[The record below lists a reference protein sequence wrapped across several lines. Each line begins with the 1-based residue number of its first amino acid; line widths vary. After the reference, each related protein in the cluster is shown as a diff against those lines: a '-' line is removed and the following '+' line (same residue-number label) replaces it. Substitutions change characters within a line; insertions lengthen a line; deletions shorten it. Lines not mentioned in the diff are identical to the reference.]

1 LGIERR
7 GCAADTSAVPL
18 LLRLRHARVLDQ
30 GGFGMVELL
39 SAISVMVVGLLA
51 VFTMFQ
57 SGIISI
63 RNAGHQTT
71 AAVLA
76 NSQMEKFRA
85 DEYETIG
92 LANAAVD
99 AADSVYKGDIA
110 YTVGGGATS
119 SLASPMNATQTTM
132 QVASGAGFPSTNGFR
147 VKVEYE
153 IVRVTAGAGGS
164 TWTVTRGVDGTAAV
178 AHNSGVPTPIV
189 QRVDVNAC
197 GSAPCTTLV
206 PTTSV
211 TGADGRKYR
220 MDVYATWSEVRNS
233 SGATGRSVKLIT
245 IVVRDQASPYR
256 VWARVASTFDLST
269 G

>member
-1 LGIERR
+1 
-7 GCAADTSAVPL
+7 
-18 LLRLRHARVLDQ
+18 
-30 GGFGMVELL
+30 MVELL
-39 SAISVMVVGLLA
+39 AAMSVMVVGLLA

-76 NSQMEKFRA
+76 NSQMEKLRA
-85 DEYETIG
+85 AKYDSIG

-99 AADSVYKGDIA
+99 TADAVYKGDIA
-110 YTVGGGATS
+110 YTLGGSATS
-119 SLASPMNATQTTM
+119 SLASNMTASGTTM
-132 QVASGAGFPSTNGFR
+132 QVASGSSFPSTNGFR

-164 TWTVTRGVDGTAAV
+164 TWTVTRGIDGTAAV
-178 AHNSGVPTPIV
+178 AHTAGVPTPIV

-197 GSAPCTTLV
+197 GTAPCTTLV
-206 PTTSV
+206 PTTTV

-220 MDVYATWSEVRNS
+220 LDLYATWGEVRNA

-256 VWARVASTFDLST
+256 VWARVASTFDLAT

>member
-1 LGIERR
+1 
-7 GCAADTSAVPL
+7 
-18 LLRLRHARVLDQ
+18 
-30 GGFGMVELL
+30 MVELL
-39 SAISVMVVGLLA
+39 AAMSVMVVGLLA

-71 AAVLA
+71 AAVIA
-76 NSQMEKFRA
+76 SSQMEKFRA
-85 DEYETIG
+85 NEYETIG
-92 LANAAVD
+92 LANAAVN
-99 AADSVYKGDIA
+99 AADTVYKGDVA

-119 SLASPMNATQTTM
+119 SLASAMTSTATTM
-132 QVASGAGFPSTNGFR
+132 QVTSGASFPSTNGFR
-147 VKVEYE
+147 VKVDYE

-178 AHNSGVPTPIV
+178 AHSAGVPTPIV

-197 GSAPCTTLV
+197 GTAPCTTLV

-211 TGADGRKYR
+211 TGADGRLYR
-220 MDVYATWSEVRNS
+220 MDVYATWTEVRNS
-233 SGATGRSVKLIT
+233 SGATGRSLKLIT
-245 IVVRDQASPYR
+245 IVVRDQAAPFR
-256 VWARVASTFDLST
+256 VWTRVASTFDQST

>member
-1 LGIERR
+1 M
-7 GCAADTSAVPL
+7 PL
-18 LLRLRHARVLDQ
+18 QLRLPSTRVRDQ

-39 SAISVMVVGLLA
+39 AAMSVMVVGLLA

-57 SGIISI
+57 SGIVSI
-63 RNAGHQTT
+63 RNAGHATT
-71 AAVLA
+71 AAVIA
-76 NSQMEKFRA
+76 DSQMEKLRA
-85 DEYETIG
+85 AEYESIG

-99 AADSVYKGDIA
+99 AADTVYKADVA

-119 SLASPMNATQTTM
+119 SLASPMSASDTTM
-132 QVASGAGFPSTNGFR
+132 TVASGAGFPSTNGFR

-164 TWTVTRGVDGTAAV
+164 TWTVQRGLDGTAAV
-178 AHNSGVPTPIV
+178 AHLAGVPTPIV

-197 GSAPCTTLV
+197 GTAPCTTLV
-206 PTTSV
+206 PTTTV
-211 TGADGRKYR
+211 TGADGRQYR
-220 MDVYATWSEVRNS
+220 MDLYATWSEVRNA

-245 IVVRDQASPYR
+245 IVVRDQAAPFR
-256 VWARVASTFDLST
+256 VWSRVASTFDQAT

>member
-1 LGIERR
+1 MFLQRR
-7 GCAADTSAVPL
+7 PL
-18 LLRLRHARVLDQ
+18 CARVLDE

-39 SAISVMVVGLLA
+39 AAMSVMVVGLLA

-76 NSQMEKFRA
+76 NSQMEKLRA
-85 DEYETIG
+85 AKYDSIG

-99 AADSVYKGDIA
+99 TADAVYKGDIA
-110 YTVGGGATS
+110 YTLGGSATS
-119 SLASPMNATQTTM
+119 SLASNMTASGTTM
-132 QVASGAGFPSTNGFR
+132 QVASGSSFPSTNGFR

-164 TWTVTRGVDGTAAV
+164 TWTVTRGIDGTAAV
-178 AHNSGVPTPIV
+178 AHTAGVPTPIV

-197 GSAPCTTLV
+197 GTAPCTTLV
-206 PTTSV
+206 PTTTV

-220 MDVYATWSEVRNS
+220 LDLYATWGEVRNA

-256 VWARVASTFDLST
+256 VWARVASTFDLAT

>member
-1 LGIERR
+1 
-7 GCAADTSAVPL
+7 
-18 LLRLRHARVLDQ
+18 
-30 GGFGMVELL
+30 MVELL
-39 SAISVMVVGLLA
+39 AAMSVMVVGLLA

-76 NSQMEKFRA
+76 DSQMEKLRA
-85 DEYETIG
+85 AEYESIG

-119 SLASPMNATQTTM
+119 SLATPMSASDTTM
-132 QVASGAGFPSTNGFR
+132 TVASGAPFPSTNGFR

-164 TWTVTRGVDGTAAV
+164 TWTIKRGVDGTAAV
-178 AHNSGVPTPIV
+178 AHGAGVPTPIV

-197 GSAPCTTLV
+197 GTAPCTTLA
-206 PTTSV
+206 PTSSV
-211 TGADGRKYR
+211 DL
-220 MDVYATWSEVRNS
+220 YATWSEVRNS

-245 IVVRDQASPYR
+245 IVVRDQAAPFR
-256 VWARVASTFDLST
+256 VWSRVASTFDQAT